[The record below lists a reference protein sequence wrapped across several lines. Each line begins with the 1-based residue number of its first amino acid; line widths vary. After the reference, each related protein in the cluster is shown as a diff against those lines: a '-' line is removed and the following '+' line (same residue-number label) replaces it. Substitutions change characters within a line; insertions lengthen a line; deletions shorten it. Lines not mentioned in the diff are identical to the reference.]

1 MNPMPIMNLDAS
13 TLNLCMFAFLVLVVA
28 IGISLENHGYKNP
41 VGKSVAVY
49 TLGSIVIMISYF
61 TGSN

>member
-1 MNPMPIMNLDAS
+1 MNPMPIMNPDLS
-13 TLNLCMFAFLVLVVA
+13 TLNLYMFAFLVLVVA

-49 TLGSIVIMISYF
+49 ALGSIVIMISYF